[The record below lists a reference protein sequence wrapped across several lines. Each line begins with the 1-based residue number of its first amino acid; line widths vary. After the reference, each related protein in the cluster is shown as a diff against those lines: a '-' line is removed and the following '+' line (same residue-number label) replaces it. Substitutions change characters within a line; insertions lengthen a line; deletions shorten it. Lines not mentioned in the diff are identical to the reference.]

1 MAAPRRRSPEC
12 PVCCDVFDT
21 AASVEEHLRARH
33 APLIAERQKSDV
45 VWRDMG
51 GVVQERLSFPSARD
65 AQTYLDEQDCAE
77 QLSRE
82 VTDAA
87 ARKAKGGRAK
97 GARAASA
104 GKKQRDDAIREAVRG
119 KALAMRRRNHDLT
132 ATAIADHLSKAGGV
146 SFVVPGSDKVFRQAR
161 IGRELV
167 SSVLRV
173 KTPA

>member
-1 MAAPRRRSPEC
+1 MARRRPRPEC
-12 PVCCDVFDT
+12 PVCGDAFDS
-21 AASVEEHLRARH
+21 AASAEAHLRARH
-33 APLIAERQKSDV
+33 APLLAERQGSDV
-45 VWRDMG
+45 VWRDVG
-51 GVVQERLSFPSARD
+51 GVIHERLSFAT
-65 AQTYLDEQDCAE
+65 AEAATEYLLQQGRAE
-77 QLSRE
+77 EWSRN

-119 KALAMRRRNHDLT
+119 RALAMRRRNPDLT
-132 ATAIADHLSKAGGV
+132 ATAIADNLSKAGGV
-146 SFVVPGSDKVFRQAR
+146 SFVIPGSDKVFRQAR

-173 KTPA
+173 KMPA